1 MHTYQITM
9 DPRKKWTFEYIER
22 ELPNIPNGVFVLI
35 LVSKKNPIFYLGNK
49 INPSGKL
56 SRLPPKSACRK

>member
-35 LVSKKNPIFYLGNK
+35 LVSKNNDPLFFFYLDNK
-49 INPSGKL
+49 SDQSI
-56 SRLPPKSACRK
+56 R